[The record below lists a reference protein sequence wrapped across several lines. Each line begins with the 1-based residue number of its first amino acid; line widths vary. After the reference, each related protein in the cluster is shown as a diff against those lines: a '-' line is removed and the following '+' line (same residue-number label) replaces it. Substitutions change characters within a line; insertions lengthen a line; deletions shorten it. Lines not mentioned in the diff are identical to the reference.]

1 MGRRVPTH
9 TSGQQVPSA
18 ELCVLH
24 PFPDSLARVGK
35 TNSIFQIFFFPKLPR
50 QVVLILERTLWY
62 NISGLEVPC
71 FSQACTRSQLASREA
86 GASSTEGE
94 SRREQIRTYQAMA
107 DEGGAGDGFDF
118 EALDDDSSE
127 LSALVTATPSS
138 SVTGEEGAGMDGLST
153 EEEGAMSAGMIGGL
167 ASSLGALCPQ
177 FITVLSDF
185 GETEKLIIEGLPLH
199 VHARRQSR
207 RTVRAPV
214 LTLCVLQVTRC
225 CCMH

>member
-1 MGRRVPTH
+1 
-9 TSGQQVPSA
+9 
-18 ELCVLH
+18 
-24 PFPDSLARVGK
+24 
-35 TNSIFQIFFFPKLPR
+35 
-50 QVVLILERTLWY
+50 
-62 NISGLEVPC
+62 
-71 FSQACTRSQLASREA
+71 
-86 GASSTEGE
+86 
-94 SRREQIRTYQAMA
+94 MA

-199 VHARRQSR
+199 VHARRRQSR

-214 LTLCVLQVTRC
+214 LTLCVLQVIRC